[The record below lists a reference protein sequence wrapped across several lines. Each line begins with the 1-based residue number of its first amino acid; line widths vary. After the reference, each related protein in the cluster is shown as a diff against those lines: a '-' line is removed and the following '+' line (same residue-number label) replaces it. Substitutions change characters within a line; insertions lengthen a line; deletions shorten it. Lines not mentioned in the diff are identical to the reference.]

1 MYSEFT
7 PLVFWIGQFADTFV
21 SSPFH
26 AHGQHFYDIGSGN
39 GTYNATENEAK
50 IVKAGYHPVQRDT
63 SMLYRYITTTK
74 AGLDAGWRAW
84 RIRVDQPGVWLI
96 HCHTLQHMMMGRS
109 NIPQWSF
116 ISRI

>member
-1 MYSEFT
+1 MSFPSYIFRRCQNN
-7 PLVFWIGQFADTFV
+7 IA

-50 IVKAGYHPVQRDT
+50 IVASGYHPIKRDT
-63 SMLYRYITTTK
+63 SMLYRYTSVTK

-84 RIRVDQPGVWLI
+84 RVRVQDPGVWMI
-96 HCHTLQHMMMGRS
+96 HCHTLQHMIMGKFVF
-109 NIPQWSF
+109 PCEKHQC
-116 ISRI
+116 